1 MYYPHEPENGYF
13 NPDSVLYDSCFC
25 KDRLHEGCD
34 SIYAKQWYEIIF
46 NNKDPYGF
54 TQFPEDTIIETT
66 WQNLDSNYVDLR
78 NMFQIAENMFGTF
91 ILRKRYPEI
100 TDSTSLGSRG
110 YLIKFQNYRNI
121 FSVVYYFYY
130 TNLLFDFYYKEE
142 LTYIPDLI
150 IDDNELDNIF
160 IKIYPIPCYNSI
172 TISFS
177 SDKVFS
183 YDIKIIDNLGY
194 ELLLENQSIQ
204 QGEQSIKINTDKLSE
219 GIYFLLIDFGKNKI
233 VKKIIKIK

>member
-1 MYYPHEPENGYF
+1 
-13 NPDSVLYDSCFC
+13 
-25 KDRLHEGCD
+25 
-34 SIYAKQWYEIIF
+34 
-46 NNKDPYGF
+46 
-54 TQFPEDTIIETT
+54 
-66 WQNLDSNYVDLR
+66 
-78 NMFQIAENMFGTF
+78 MFQIAENMFGTF